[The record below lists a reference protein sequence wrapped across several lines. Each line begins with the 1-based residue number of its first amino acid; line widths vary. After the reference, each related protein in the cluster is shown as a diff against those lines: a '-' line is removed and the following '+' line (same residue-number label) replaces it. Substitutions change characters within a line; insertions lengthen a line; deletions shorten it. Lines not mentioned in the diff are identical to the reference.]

1 MQEESDDCIVLSSDE
16 SEVDNSQVRRDL
28 DGGGTSLNQSKPPP
42 PPPVP
47 AILVRFICLAE
58 FLQV

>member
-1 MQEESDDCIVLSSDE
+1 MGLTMQEESDDCIVLSSDE

-28 DGGGTSLNQSKPPP
+28 DGGGTSLNQSKP
-42 PPPVP
+42 
-47 AILVRFICLAE
+47 LVRFICLAE